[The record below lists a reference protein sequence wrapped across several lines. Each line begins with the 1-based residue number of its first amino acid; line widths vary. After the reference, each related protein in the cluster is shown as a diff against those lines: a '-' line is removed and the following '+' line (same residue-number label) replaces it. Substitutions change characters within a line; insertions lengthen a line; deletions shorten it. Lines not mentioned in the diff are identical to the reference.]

1 VSGLASPPPWTAHR
15 RIKLI
20 TIFAANILVLGLVLL
35 AFILYRDRNRRGT
48 LGNKI
53 KKKAQ

>member
-15 RIKLI
+15 RIKL